1 MKNLTNENI
10 TIENE
15 FNDNDNNNPSIYICP
30 AKFQNLE
37 KTIINKHNN
46 EYIWALNARCEKMY
60 NNLQNGDICLFGG
73 KDGYKYYGKIK
84 DKRLMNNDEINLW
97 PYPSPSRTTWRY
109 IFSFEKIEKCDLT
122 IETARQLRGW
132 GNKQHWQRQS
142 KLKIGNGYENF
153 YNYLI
158 NNNYI

>member
-1 MKNLTNENI
+1 M
-10 TIENE
+10 
-15 FNDNDNNNPSIYICP
+15 F
-30 AKFQNLE
+30 
-37 KTIINKHNN
+37 
-46 EYIWALNARCEKMY
+46 IW
-60 NNLQNGDICLFGG
+60 G

-132 GNKQHWQRQS
+132 DNKQHWQRQS
-142 KLKIGNGYENF
+142 KLQIGNGYENF